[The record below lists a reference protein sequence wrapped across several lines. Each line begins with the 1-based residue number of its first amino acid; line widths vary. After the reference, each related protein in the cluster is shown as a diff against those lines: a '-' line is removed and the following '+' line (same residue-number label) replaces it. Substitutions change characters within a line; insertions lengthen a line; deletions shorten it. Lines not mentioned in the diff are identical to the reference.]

1 MIESAGGTYKGD
13 LVCGTTTHLVINE
26 PKGQKYDHAKIWKIN
41 IVSAAW
47 VYDSIK
53 EQYCLPEKKYAFAD
67 NQTSTPTSTDSRI
80 VHKTKGSA
88 SGLSDIDVSVIG
100 RPADASLLVNHKT
113 RDTNQSLKTIN
124 DTENNEKTQLSLS
137 VNSTTIG
144 MSGNHLL

>member
-41 IVSAAW
+41 IVSSAW

-80 VHKTKGSA
+80 VHKTKGT

-100 RPADASLLVNHKT
+100 RSDASLLVNHKK
-113 RDTNQSLKTIN
+113 DTNHSLKTIN
-124 DTENNEKTQLSLS
+124 DTENNEKTQLSMS

-144 MSGNHLL
+144 MSSNLLNLF